1 MSLPFPLP
9 AHASAK
15 HDHAK
20 CVSTALDTA
29 EQLCVVRG
37 VQLTPIRRLVLK
49 LIWESHQAVKAYELL
64 DRLKPLKQEAKP
76 ATIYRALDFLIEQGL
91 IHRIESLNA
100 FIGCHY
106 SGQQHEQLLLICKL
120 CHEVEE
126 RAAPEV
132 MGALSSEIGQAGF
145 IAHSKAIEIHG
156 ICAKCSKVADAQ
168 G

>member
-1 MSLPFPLP
+1 MRSSSSSS

-15 HDHAK
+15 HDHTQ
-20 CVSTALDTA
+20 CVSAALDTA

-37 VQLTPIRRLVLK
+37 VQLTPIRLQVLK

-106 SGQQHEQLLLICKL
+106 SGQQHEQLLLICKE

-126 RAAPEV
+126 RSAPAV
-132 MGALSSEIGQAGF
+132 MDALSSEIDQAGF

-156 ICAKCSKVADAQ
+156 ICAKCSKETEAQ